1 MPKHNN
7 VIERVFSEITTSDIQ
22 KFLDFEKNTGLQ
34 ETENQ
39 TAIKKLYTNILGQN
53 IESIKELASIEE
65 IIIQMRCVEFIKS
78 NLRLSLSR
86 DYIYARSLFYRRG
99 KEMNDIRVIVGKTD
113 EYGDKINELI
123 EDPNFRIICT
133 EKLVEGMNKE
143 IINNIKLVKSINL
156 VTV

>member
-1 MPKHNN
+1 MPKHNK
-7 VIERVFSEITTSDIQ
+7 VIERVFSEITTGDIQ
-22 KFLDFEKNTGLQ
+22 KFLDFEKNTGLH

-99 KEMNDIRVIVGKTD
+99 REMNDIRVIIGKTD

-123 EDPNFRIICT
+123 DDPNFRTICT